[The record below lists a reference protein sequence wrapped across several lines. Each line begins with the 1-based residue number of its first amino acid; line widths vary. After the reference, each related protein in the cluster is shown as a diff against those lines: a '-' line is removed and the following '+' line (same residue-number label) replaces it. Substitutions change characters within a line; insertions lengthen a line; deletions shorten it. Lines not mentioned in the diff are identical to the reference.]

1 MKKRF
6 LTLALALT
14 LCAGL
19 AVPAAAVADTR
30 DPMIHYSDQTVQYGS
45 YVVKEDG
52 SLWTTRVVNEYD
64 DTNGDTF
71 HKAMDGVK
79 SVWTVDTGAFILKSD
94 HSLWSWAGWGHLS
107 GDGTENYHKRP
118 VKIMDDVLNFQYGDS
133 FGGELRSYCVIKS
146 DGSLWTW
153 GDYTGD
159 GTAERRLAPTK
170 VMESVAMVL
179 PVGSASD
186 QLITYAVKKDGS
198 LWGWG
203 HYDDRH
209 TPFTWDLFEGV
220 AASGT
225 DCLKPVKLMDD
236 VIAVTS
242 DNVFYDMALRSDGSL
257 WYWGRKKAEDNY
269 VYAVKPEKLMDG
281 VAAVDGSAVIKT
293 DGSLWMLRTNFG
305 IITPEKYADN
315 VARVSDE
322 NGYML
327 KTDGTL
333 WTMPYNASEAKP
345 LLSNV
350 VACSGYWNF
359 GILMLRSDGSLWGY
373 GDNNDRG
380 LGIGNKSKITTP
392 VKVMD
397 HVRLPSKTGVSEPG
411 SPFDDVRSSQYFY
424 QPVKWAVA
432 DGITT
437 GTGATTFSPD
447 QTCTRGQ
454 IITFLWRAAGSPEPE
469 NAIPFSDVKEDAYYA
484 KATAWAAEQG
494 MEEGAAFSPDAPC
507 TRLMAVEFMWKY
519 ADSPEAPKAT
529 FTDVAS
535 DAVNWAV
542 KQGVTNGTSATT
554 FSPEQTCTRGQ
565 IVTFLYRGFAD

>member
-1 MKKRF
+1 
-6 LTLALALT
+6 
-14 LCAGL
+14 
-19 AVPAAAVADTR
+19 
-30 DPMIHYSDQTVQYGS
+30 
-45 YVVKEDG
+45 
-52 SLWTTRVVNEYD
+52 
-64 DTNGDTF
+64 
-71 HKAMDGVK
+71 
-79 SVWTVDTGAFILKSD
+79 
-94 HSLWSWAGWGHLS
+94 
-107 GDGTENYHKRP
+107 
-118 VKIMDDVLNFQYGDS
+118 
-133 FGGELRSYCVIKS
+133 
-146 DGSLWTW
+146 
-153 GDYTGD
+153 
-159 GTAERRLAPTK
+159 
-170 VMESVAMVL
+170 MVL

-432 DGITT
+432 NGITT
-437 GTGATTFSPD
+437 GTSAATFSPD

-469 NAIPFSDVKEDAYYA
+469 NATPFSDVKEDAYYA

-529 FTDVAS
+529 FADVAS

>member
-1 MKKRF
+1 
-6 LTLALALT
+6 
-14 LCAGL
+14 
-19 AVPAAAVADTR
+19 
-30 DPMIHYSDQTVQYGS
+30 
-45 YVVKEDG
+45 
-52 SLWTTRVVNEYD
+52 
-64 DTNGDTF
+64 
-71 HKAMDGVK
+71 
-79 SVWTVDTGAFILKSD
+79 
-94 HSLWSWAGWGHLS
+94 
-107 GDGTENYHKRP
+107 
-118 VKIMDDVLNFQYGDS
+118 
-133 FGGELRSYCVIKS
+133 
-146 DGSLWTW
+146 
-153 GDYTGD
+153 
-159 GTAERRLAPTK
+159 
-170 VMESVAMVL
+170 MVL
-179 PVGSASD
+179 PVGSAPD

-203 HYDDRH
+203 HYNDRY
-209 TPFTWDLFEGV
+209 TPFTWDLFDGV

-257 WYWGRKKAEDNY
+257 WYWGKKKEEDNY
-269 VYAVKPEKLMDG
+269 VYSVKPEKLMDG

-293 DGSLWMLRTNFG
+293 DGSLWMLRTNYG

-322 NGYML
+322 DGYML

-333 WTMPYNASEAKP
+333 WTMPYYASEAKP

-373 GDNNDRG
+373 GGNNDRG
-380 LGIGNKSKITTP
+380 LGIGNKKNITTP
-392 VKVMD
+392 VKIMD
-397 HVRLPSKTGVSEPG
+397 HVRLPSKTGVPEPG
-411 SPFDDVRSSQYFY
+411 SPFDDVRFSQYFY

-432 DGITT
+432 NGITT
-437 GTGATTFSPD
+437 GTSAATFSPD

-469 NAIPFSDVKEDAYYA
+469 NATPFSDVKEDAYYA

-519 ADSPEAPKAT
+519 AGSPESPKAA
-529 FTDVAS
+529 FTDVSS

-554 FSPEQTCTRGQ
+554 FSPEQPCTRGQ

>member
-1 MKKRF
+1 MLQDHETVEKPSRRGRCGEKG
-6 LTLALALT
+6 ASA
-14 LCAGL
+14 CA
-19 AVPAAAVADTR
+19 
-30 DPMIHYSDQTVQYGS
+30 H
-45 YVVKEDG
+45 
-52 SLWTTRVVNEYD
+52 
-64 DTNGDTF
+64 TF
-71 HKAMDGVK
+71 F
-79 SVWTVDTGAFILKSD
+79 SCS
-94 HSLWSWAGWGHLS
+94 S
-107 GDGTENYHKRP
+107 
-118 VKIMDDVLNFQYGDS
+118 
-133 FGGELRSYCVIKS
+133 
-146 DGSLWTW
+146 
-153 GDYTGD
+153 
-159 GTAERRLAPTK
+159 
-170 VMESVAMVL
+170 
-179 PVGSASD
+179 
-186 QLITYAVKKDGS
+186 
-198 LWGWG
+198 
-203 HYDDRH
+203 
-209 TPFTWDLFEGV
+209 
-220 AASGT
+220 
-225 DCLKPVKLMDD
+225 
-236 VIAVTS
+236 
-242 DNVFYDMALRSDGSL
+242 
-257 WYWGRKKAEDNY
+257 GRKKAEDNY

-373 GDNNDRG
+373 GDDNDRG

-432 DGITT
+432 NGITT
-437 GTGATTFSPD
+437 GTSAATFSPD

-469 NAIPFSDVKEDAYYA
+469 NATPFSDVKEDAYYA